1 MDPSQQHSWLGV
13 DYHNR
18 LSCYFFTTTAA
29 ARPIYKYAN
38 YVMQHSRCT
47 WDFGLLLGAAI
58 ELMGDLTV
66 QDRNKSKTKRCIY
79 RNCAKVFWGRSHVL
93 FCFPFGSKQFISHRE
108 TIRRFPRFVAI
119 RQFHKVTMI
128 TKCLK
133 QPNKE
138 ATNIVI
144 DWGGSILSL
153 ERNQNQNA
161 GNVNSSEFC
170 VSVERTNKLQGKTN
184 SK

>member
-1 MDPSQQHSWLGV
+1 M
-13 DYHNR
+13 
-18 LSCYFFTTTAA
+18 
-29 ARPIYKYAN
+29 
-38 YVMQHSRCT
+38 
-47 WDFGLLLGAAI
+47 
-58 ELMGDLTV
+58 
-66 QDRNKSKTKRCIY
+66 
-79 RNCAKVFWGRSHVL
+79 

-108 TIRRFPRFVAI
+108 TIRRFP

-144 DWGGSILSL
+144 DWEGGSILSL

-161 GNVNSSEFC
+161 GNVNPSEFC